1 MSRAVGIIIR
11 DNKILLLH
19 RIKNNDE
26 YYVLPGGGIEA
37 GETPSQA
44 VTREIEEECSIK
56 KNKIVKLLFHIK
68 NKGNDE
74 YYFLVD
80 IENEVVKLGGPE
92 ALRNN
97 NKNFYEFHWLS
108 INNFKNLKNFYPNE
122 AKEKIIKYFKL

>member
-19 RIKNNDE
+19 RIKNDDE

-44 VTREIEEECSIK
+44 VTREIEEECST
-56 KNKIVKLLFHIK
+56 KNKILKLLFQIK
-68 NKGNDE
+68 NKDNDE

-80 IENEVVKLGGPE
+80 IENEVVKLGDPE

-97 NKNFYEFHWLS
+97 NKNFYEFQWLS
-108 INNFKNLKNFYPNE
+108 INDFKNLKNFHPNE
-122 AKEKIIKYFKL
+122 AKEKIIKYLEV

>member
-19 RIKNNDE
+19 RIKNNNE
-26 YYVLPGGGIEA
+26 YCVLPGGGIED

-44 VTREIEEECSIK
+44 VIREIEEECST
-56 KNKIVKLLFHIK
+56 KNKIVKLLFQIK
-68 NKGNDE
+68 NKGNEE
-74 YYFLVD
+74 YYFLIE

-108 INNFKNLKNFYPNE
+108 LNNFKNLKNFYPNE
-122 AKEKIIKYFKL
+122 AKEKIIKYFKV